1 MHVHVHNYVQ
11 AECIFIISTHV
22 YMYTYMCISMHIYIY
37 IAGLVTGENTDD
49 ECRPSAE
56 DLGLRHKLYI
66 MRPELLENYIR

>member
-1 MHVHVHNYVQ
+1 MHVHVHNYVKQ
-11 AECIFIISTHV
+11 ISSVYIISTHV
-22 YMYTYMCISMHIYIY
+22 YMYTYVYVSMHIY
-37 IAGLVTGENTDD
+37 IAGLVTGENIDD

>member
-1 MHVHVHNYVQ
+1 MYI
-11 AECIFIISTHV
+11 CTHV
-22 YMYTYMCISMHIYIY
+22 YVSMHIY
-37 IAGLVTGENTDD
+37 IAGLVTGENIDD